1 MRKKSF
7 LRAVAIVVCLA
18 FFTLS
23 VPMISS
29 AKDSPSLD
37 KTYFK
42 RIMKNIKIIA
52 SLLPFI
58 HIDDSPAPSPD
69 KISKNCTDTNAKIKK
84 ITGTLNSIKKTPEDD

>member
-29 AKDSPSLD
+29 AKDNQN
-37 KTYFK
+37 KNYFE
-42 RIMKNIKIIA
+42 RIFKNIKIIA

-58 HIDDSPAPSPD
+58 HIDDSPAPAPD
-69 KISKNCTDTNAKIKK
+69 KVSKNCTDTNAKIKK
-84 ITGTLNSIKKTPEDD
+84 ITGTLSSQKIPDQD

>member
-29 AKDSPSLD
+29 AKDNQN
-37 KTYFK
+37 KNYFE
-42 RIMKNIKIIA
+42 RIVKNIKIIA

>member
-18 FFTLS
+18 FITLS
-23 VPMISS
+23 VPAISS
-29 AKDSPSLD
+29 AKDSPD

-42 RIMKNIKIIA
+42 RIVKNIKIIA

-58 HIDDSPAPSPD
+58 HIDDSPAPAPD
-69 KISKNCTDTNAKIKK
+69 KVSKNCTDTNTKIKK